1 MWDSQLRLH
10 ILILLAHLNTQ
21 VEVFELNVN
30 HDTVDSMWGG
40 CFLINALLSCTI
52 SGPTVFHTFG
62 MGLCSSSVCSSVLD
76 IRYCQID
83 ASVLHDQMDQACYY
97 TVSELSVQDLH
108 CLIPHF
114 VLIFSMPLCR
124 CLQQH
129 APQYF
134 ACIGLKFT
142 LKSAH
147 LIDLARWRFSLKTHG
162 TSLIS

>member
-1 MWDSQLRLH
+1 MAKALPLQ
-10 ILILLAHLNTQ
+10 
-21 VEVFELNVN
+21 EGGG
-30 HDTVDSMWGG
+30 GG
-40 CFLINALLSCTI
+40 CFLINTLLSCTT

-114 VLIFSMPLCR
+114 VSYIVL
-124 CLQQH
+124 H
-129 APQYF
+129 V
-134 ACIGLKFT
+134 
-142 LKSAH
+142 
-147 LIDLARWRFSLKTHG
+147 
-162 TSLIS
+162 